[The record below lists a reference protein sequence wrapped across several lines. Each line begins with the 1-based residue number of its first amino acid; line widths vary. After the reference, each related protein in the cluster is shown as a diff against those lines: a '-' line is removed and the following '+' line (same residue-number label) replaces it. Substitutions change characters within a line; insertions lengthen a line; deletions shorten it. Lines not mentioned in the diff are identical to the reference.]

1 VTSSEI
7 RRRKG
12 SDLEVHST
20 TEPWKSALFCFEI
33 GRGKKRV
40 CGPYMVLIWQVSDD
54 GGWEEGPFEEE
65 LKGAVR
71 GEGLRRIRRE
81 RDVHGGSH

>member
-1 VTSSEI
+1 
-7 RRRKG
+7 
-12 SDLEVHST
+12 
-20 TEPWKSALFCFEI
+20 
-33 GRGKKRV
+33 
-40 CGPYMVLIWQVSDD
+40 MVLIWQVSDD